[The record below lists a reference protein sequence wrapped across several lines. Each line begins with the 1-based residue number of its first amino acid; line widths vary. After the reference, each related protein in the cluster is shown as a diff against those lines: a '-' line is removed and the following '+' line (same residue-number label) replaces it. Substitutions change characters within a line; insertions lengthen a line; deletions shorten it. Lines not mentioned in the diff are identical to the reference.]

1 MKNKN
6 LHKEKVSSREEK
18 MLFLSK
24 ISSMDERIEQLR
36 KYNLWDGNTI
46 ATGYERTLY
55 TEKIAQYMGN
65 RIIKVLTGQR
75 RVGKSILLRQI
86 ASRLVCQGVNENNI
100 LIINRE
106 KSGLHRIA
114 ACWI

>member
-6 LHKEKVSSREEK
+6 LHKAKVSSRDEK

-24 ISSMDERIEQLR
+24 SSSMDERIEQLR

-75 RVGKSILLRQI
+75 RIGKSILLRQI
-86 ASRLVCQGVNENNI
+86 ASRLVCQGVNGNNV

-106 KSGLHRIA
+106 
-114 ACWI
+114 